1 MNSARHIHNLALI
14 GFMGT
19 GKSSVGQMVA
29 ASLHFTF
36 FDTDHDIEVRARK
49 SIAEIFAKDGEP
61 AFREWERRIVQELTQ
76 RKKTVIS
83 TGGGL
88 PADEANLASLKSHA
102 FVVCL
107 WASPEKIW
115 ERVRYQ
121 THRPL
126 LNDPNPLAKIR
137 SLLAAREPFYRQA
150 DVLLNTEMR
159 SVREVAQQVIH
170 QFQMAHAAN
179 HEAVHPAARPGTR
192 V

>member
-36 FDTDHDIEVRARK
+36 LDTDHDIEVRARK
-49 SIAEIFAKDGEP
+49 SIGEIFAKDGEP

-88 PADEANLASLKSHA
+88 PAEAANLASLKSHA

-107 WASPEKIW
+107 WASPEKIL

-126 LNDPNPLAKIR
+126 LNDPDPLVKIR
-137 SLLAAREPFYRQA
+137 SLLAVREPFYRQA

-159 SVREVAQQVIH
+159 SVREVAQQAIH
-170 QFQMAHAAN
+170 QFQM
-179 HEAVHPAARPGTR
+179 VQGGG
-192 V
+192 